1 MVATARG
8 RADTHL
14 AADIHQT
21 AERIDVG
28 RILWVASYPKS
39 GNTWMRAFVANL
51 LLAKD
56 RPLSLNEIGEA
67 CASEANLAWFT
78 PLLGSHERDVE
89 QVSHQRIMELRPRAQ
104 KRIAEV
110 NTNDV
115 FIKTHN
121 CHGDYLGYPLIRG
134 DVTLGALYIVRDPR
148 DVVISAADHWAM
160 SIDEMLDAMADTSM
174 ETAPMP
180 GRQVF
185 EKVASWSGHV
195 ASWTGGKA
203 RNRMVLRYEDLLR
216 DPIKQ
221 FTKVGVGTG
230 LSRDRE
236 RIRQVV
242 AWTSFN
248 KLREMESKEDFVER
262 SQNQERFF
270 RSGTAGNWRE
280 HLTPKQVARI
290 ERDHGEVMHRF
301 GYL

>member
-1 MVATARG
+1 VS
-8 RADTHL
+8 
-14 AADIHQT
+14 
-21 AERIDVG
+21 

-78 PLLGSHERDVE
+78 PLLGRRETDAERLS
-89 QVSHQRIMELRPRAQ
+89 QQRIMELRPRTQ
-104 KRIAEV
+104 KRIVEV
-110 NTNDV
+110 NKNDV
-115 FIKTHN
+115 FVKTHN
-121 CHGDYLGYPLIRG
+121 CHGEYLGYPLIRQ
-134 DVTLGALYIVRDPR
+134 DVSLGALYIMRDPR
-148 DVVISAADHWAM
+148 DVVISAADHWGL
-160 SIDEMLDAMADTSM
+160 SIDEMLDAMADSSM

-216 DPIKQ
+216 DPIKH
-221 FTKVGVGTG
+221 FTKVAMSTG
-230 LSRDRE
+230 LSRDRD
-236 RIRQVV
+236 RIRQVIQ
-242 AWTSFN
+242 WTSF
-248 KLREMESKEDFVER
+248 KQLRDMETKEDFVER

-280 HLTPKQVARI
+280 QLTPKQIARI
-290 ERDHGEVMHRF
+290 ERDHGEAMRRF